1 MRRIAGKI
9 HRKMIGMYKLKATRS
24 HSRNPSGCSSSG
36 HLTGGCVARY
46 RSPKFRKAKLHIS
59 PKRYTPLL

>member
-1 MRRIAGKI
+1 
-9 HRKMIGMYKLKATRS
+9 MIGMYKLKATRS